1 MWYSPILTSP
11 WPFTEFRIF
20 FMHRRTNFLRTS
32 SSSFSASSSS
42 SSSWATSSSSS
53 ASSSLTSLHHHHRR
67 HRQRHR
73 QHYPQHHH
81 HCQHQCRRHHCQ
93 HNRQHHGQHHR
104 HYHHSHNI
112 ISIII
117 HATGVSRLRLAS
129 SQAAQLVKAHC
140 SYISLKKARPH
151 VKPNLLSKWSFPS
164 DHLFLHSAYYW
175 TYYQSQVL
183 PYLFLHWIKA
193 CN

>member
-1 MWYSPILTSP
+1 MFHSFPSLTFEWEKTDDWGAVRYWRRTKITATVVILTNFNAAMAIYWVS
-11 WPFTEFRIF
+11 EFF
-20 FMHRRTNFLRTS
+20 HQGTNFWRTLS
-32 SSSFSASSSS
+32 SSSFSASLSSS
-42 SSSWATSSSSS
+42 SSPATSSSSS
-53 ASSSLTSLHHHHRR
+53 ASSSLSSLHHHYRR

-117 HATGVSRLRLAS
+117 HATGVSHLRLAS

-140 SYISLKKARPH
+140 SSISLKKARPH
-151 VKPNLLSKWSFPS
+151 VILNLLSS
-164 DHLFLHSAYYW
+164 
-175 TYYQSQVL
+175 
-183 PYLFLHWIKA
+183 
-193 CN
+193 

>member
-1 MWYSPILTSP
+1 MILTNFNAAMAIYWVSD
-11 WPFTEFRIF
+11 F
-20 FMHRRTNFLRTS
+20 FHQRTNFLRTS

-42 SSSWATSSSSS
+42 SATSSPSS
-53 ASSSLTSLHHHHRR
+53 ASSLLSSLHHHYRR

-104 HYHHSHNI
+104 HFHHSHNI

-117 HATGVSRLRLAS
+117 HATGVSHLRLAS

-151 VKPNLLSKWSFPS
+151 VKLNLLSS
-164 DHLFLHSAYYW
+164 
-175 TYYQSQVL
+175 
-183 PYLFLHWIKA
+183 
-193 CN
+193 

>member
-1 MWYSPILTSP
+1 MILTNFNTAMAIYWVSD
-11 WPFTEFRIF
+11 F
-20 FMHRRTNFLRTS
+20 FHQRTNFLRTS

-42 SSSWATSSSSS
+42 SATSSPSS
-53 ASSSLTSLHHHHRR
+53 ASSLLSSLHHHYRR

-93 HNRQHHGQHHR
+93 HNRQHHGHF
-104 HYHHSHNI
+104 HHSHNI

-117 HATGVSRLRLAS
+117 HATGVSHLRLAS

-151 VKPNLLSKWSFPS
+151 VILNLLSS
-164 DHLFLHSAYYW
+164 
-175 TYYQSQVL
+175 
-183 PYLFLHWIKA
+183 
-193 CN
+193 